1 MITLHALKYSRAT
14 RVLWLLAD
22 LGQPCNRVDY
32 DRTERFRAP
41 EALKQVHPL
50 GKSPV
55 IEDDGEMVA
64 ESATILRYLVE
75 KYGDTSHRPAEG
87 TSAYWQHEALLDYVE
102 ASFAEVALKAI
113 LPAFGGEPV
122 PDEARAALDVH
133 LAYITRL
140 IGDGPLLFGHRAM
153 LADIQM
159 SYILALLERFGL
171 LTGYPVLASYWD
183 ALQQQPGYI
192 AATQAAGPMAP
203 PSDTERK

>member
-32 DRTERFRAP
+32 DRTDSFRAP

-64 ESATILRYLVE
+64 ESATILRYLAA
-75 KYGDTSHRPAEG
+75 KYGDDSHTPLQDTA
-87 TSAYWQHEALLDYVE
+87 AYWQHEAVLDYVE
-102 ASFAEVALKAI
+102 ASFAEAALPAI
-113 LPAFGGEPV
+113 LPAFDGKPV
-122 PDEARAALDVH
+122 PDSARAALNQH
-133 LAYITRL
+133 LDYITRL
-140 IGDGPLLFGHRAM
+140 IGDGPLLFGKRAM

-159 SYILALLERFGL
+159 SYIIALLAQLDL
-171 LTGYPVLASYWD
+171 LGDHPAIATYWD
-183 ALQQQPGYI
+183 VLQEQPGYI
-192 AATQAAGPMAP
+192 AALKAVGPMAP
-203 PSDTERK
+203 SV